1 MTIFRSQSVC
11 IRGMHIP
18 SPLHS
23 SKPIHTPQLI
33 TFPLNHSPIETTMM
47 MSTRRPAIL
56 PSIRAITLIA
66 EEETLAPLGSSSTTH
81 RPIGFASVFL
91 SIENPVEAEY
101 HLIIKSLR
109 VVDTL
114 TGEVLLHQATP
125 QSITLM
131 PLENPTFDVYLTN
144 QTGYGEAH
152 HVKAIARYQV
162 IDVVSDTSP
171 TITSVIESEI
181 VTVKKQNE
189 PKPCVEGS

>member
-1 MTIFRSQSVC
+1 
-11 IRGMHIP
+11 MHTPLHFFTPQPPFTSLLIP
-18 SPLHS
+18 FPLTHSPL
-23 SKPIHTPQLI
+23 
-33 TFPLNHSPIETTMM
+33 ETTMM
-47 MSTRRPAIL
+47 MSTRRPTIP
-56 PSIRAITLIA
+56 PSIHAITLIA
-66 EEETLAPLGSSSTTH
+66 EEETLAPLGSSATTH

-131 PLENPTFDVYLTN
+131 PLENPTLDVHLTN

-162 IDVVSDTSP
+162 LDVVSDTAS

-181 VTVKKQNE
+181 VTVKKQNKT
-189 PKPCVEGS
+189 KPYVEGS